1 MPPVSAS
8 KQKRLAEKMA
18 KSSVRKKGATDSAA
32 ASDTDSLRGS
42 TRVAT
47 DSATASVFGDAEDM
61 AGEMQKLKMA
71 TDRCVTDLSSSG

>member
-8 KQKRLAEKMA
+8 KQKRLAEKAA
-18 KSSVRKKGATDSAA
+18 KTSARKKGATDSAA

-42 TRVAT
+42 TKVAT
-47 DSATASVFGDAEDM
+47 DSATASVVGDGDDV

-71 TDRCVTDLSSSG
+71 TDRCVVPYYRA